1 LSSREKDSY
10 SIHSVENALDLLE
23 VLSEETDEFRIS
35 HLSEKLN
42 MNKTSVFRLLA
53 TFENRGYVER
63 EEASGK
69 YRLGLSMYEMSQ
81 KFLSRMRLLHK
92 SRPAMEQM
100 VRQCNETA
108 YLVVRRHDEVLFL
121 DIVDSAQKVK
131 IVSLVGRRFPLASTA
146 AGKVFITF
154 GENSGTDE
162 KGRAAKAAPAAA
174 VAEELAAIRHGGV
187 CIDQHGVGEGITC
200 AAVPLFNG
208 NGELAGV
215 LALLGPDFRM
225 PAEKLEHQL
234 LPLLKETGEIISSKL
249 GYLGHY
255 LRNGTS

>member
-23 VLSEETDEFRIS
+23 ALSEETDDFRIS

-63 EEASGK
+63 EEISGK
-69 YRLGLSMYEMSQ
+69 YRLGLSIYEMSQ
-81 KFLSRMRLLHK
+81 KFLSHMRLLRK
-92 SRPAMEQM
+92 ARPVAEQM

-121 DIVDSAQKVK
+121 DMVDSAQKVK
-131 IVSLVGRRFPLASTA
+131 IVSLVGRRFPLDSTA
-146 AGKVFITF
+146 AGKVYLAF
-154 GENSGTDE
+154 GESSGKNE
-162 KGRAAKAAPAAA
+162 KGRDTRTAPAAD
-174 VAEELAAIRHGGV
+174 VAEELAGIRQGGI

-208 NGELAGV
+208 NGEMAGV

-234 LPLLKETGEIISSKL
+234 LPLLKESGEIISSKL

-255 LRNGTS
+255 LQHEAS

>member
-23 VLSEETDEFRIS
+23 ALSEEPDEFRIS
-35 HLSEKLN
+35 HLSEKLG

-53 TFENRGYVER
+53 TFENRGFVER
-63 EEASGK
+63 EEPSGK
-69 YRLGLSMYEMSQ
+69 YRLGLSIYEMSQ
-81 KFLSRMRLLHK
+81 KFLSRMRLLRK
-92 SRPAMEQM
+92 ARPVMEQM
-100 VRQCNETA
+100 VRQCNESA
-108 YLVVRRHDEVLFL
+108 YLVVRRHEEGLFL
-121 DIVDSAQKVK
+121 DMVDSAQKVK

-154 GENSGTDE
+154 GENAGTEE
-162 KGRAAKAAPAAA
+162 KGRAAKAAP
-174 VAEELAAIRHGGV
+174 
-187 CIDQHGVGEGITC
+187 

-255 LRNGTS
+255 LRNGAA

>member
-1 LSSREKDSY
+1 MSSREKDSY

-23 VLSEETDEFRIS
+23 ALSEEADEFRIS

-63 EEASGK
+63 EEGSGK
-69 YRLGLSMYEMSQ
+69 YRLGLSIYEMSQ
-81 KFLSRMRLLHK
+81 KFLSRMRLLRK
-92 SRPAMEQM
+92 ARPVMEQL

-108 YLVVRRHDEVLFL
+108 YLVVRRNDEVLFL
-121 DIVDSAQKVK
+121 DMVDNAQKVK

-146 AGKVFITF
+146 AGKVFLAF
-154 GENSGTDE
+154 DGTAGTGNR
-162 KGRAAKAAPAAA
+162 GRTAKTAFAGVATEVLAA
-174 VAEELAAIRHGGV
+174 VRQNGT
-187 CIDQHGVGEGITC
+187 CIDQNGVGEGITC
-200 AAVPLFNG
+200 TAAPLFSG

-225 PAEKLEHQL
+225 PAEKLEHHL
-234 LPLLKETGEIISSKL
+234 LPQLREAGEIISSKL
-249 GYLGHY
+249 GYVGHY
-255 LRNGTS
+255 LGNAPS

>member
-1 LSSREKDSY
+1 MSSREKDSY

-23 VLSEETDEFRIS
+23 ALSEETDEFRIS
-35 HLSEKLN
+35 HLSEKLS

-63 EEASGK
+63 EETSGK
-69 YRLGLSMYEMSQ
+69 YRLGLSIYEISQ

-92 SRPAMEQM
+92 ARPVMEQM

-121 DIVDSAQKVK
+121 DLVDSAQKVK
-131 IVSLVGRRFPLASTA
+131 IVSLVGRRFPLASSA
-146 AGKVFITF
+146 AGKVFLAF
-154 GENSGTDE
+154 GENAGTGE
-162 KGRAAKAAPAAA
+162 KGRATRTTPAVA

-225 PAEKLEHQL
+225 PTEKLEHQL
-234 LPLLKETGEIISSKL
+234 LPLLKEMGEIISSKL

-255 LRNGTS
+255 LRNEAS

>member
-23 VLSEETDEFRIS
+23 VLCEESDEFRIS

-63 EEASGK
+63 DESSGK
-69 YRLGLSMYEMSQ
+69 YRLGLAIYEISQ
-81 KFLSRMRLLHK
+81 KFLSRMRLLRK
-92 SRPAMEQM
+92 ARPAMEQM
-100 VRQCNETA
+100 VRQCNETV
-108 YLVVRRHDEVLFL
+108 YLVVRRRDDALFL
-121 DIVDSAQKVK
+121 EMVDSPQKVK

-146 AGKVFITF
+146 AGKIFLAF
-154 GENSGTDE
+154 GENPCAEE
-162 KGRAAKAAPAAA
+162 KGRAGRNGTT
-174 VAEELAAIRHGGV
+174 ESNGQELEAIRRSGLS
-187 CIDQHGVGEGITC
+187 IDQNGIGEGITC
-200 AAVPLFNG
+200 AAVPLFSG
-208 NGELAGV
+208 NGDLTGA

-225 PAEKLEHQL
+225 AAEKLENHL
-234 LPLLKETGEIISSKL
+234 IPLLKETGETISSKL

-255 LRNGTS
+255 LRNETT

>member
-121 DIVDSAQKVK
+121 DMVESAQKVK

-162 KGRAAKAAPAAA
+162 KGRAAKAAPAPA

-200 AAVPLFNG
+200 AAVPLYNG
-208 NGELAGV
+208 NGEMAGV

>member
-1 LSSREKDSY
+1 MSSREKDSY

-23 VLSEETDEFRIS
+23 ALCEETDEFRIS
-35 HLSEKLN
+35 YLSEKLK

-69 YRLGLSMYEMSQ
+69 YRLGLSIYEMSQ
-81 KFLSRMRLLHK
+81 KFLSRMRLLRK
-92 SRPAMEQM
+92 VRPVMEQL

-108 YLVVRRHDEVLFL
+108 YLVVRRQDEILFL
-121 DIVDSAQKVK
+121 DMVDNAQKVK

-146 AGKVFITF
+146 AGKVFLAFEGNAGAEHKKCIARTALA
-154 GENSGTDE
+154 G
-162 KGRAAKAAPAAA
+162 PATGDLAA
-174 VAEELAAIRHGGV
+174 VRQDGI
-187 CIDQHGVGEGITC
+187 CIDQHGVGDGITC
-200 AAVPLFNG
+200 TAVPLFSG

-225 PAEKLEHQL
+225 PVEKLENHL
-234 LPLLKETGEIISSKL
+234 LPPLKEAGEIISSKL

-255 LRNGTS
+255 LGNAPA

>member
-23 VLSEETDEFRIS
+23 ALCEEPDEFRIS
-35 HLSEKLN
+35 HLSEKLG

-63 EEASGK
+63 EGDSGK
-69 YRLGLSMYEMSQ
+69 YRLGLSIYELSQ
-81 KFLSRMRLLHK
+81 KFLSRMRLLRK
-92 SRPAMEQM
+92 ARSVMEQL

-108 YLVVRRHDEVLFL
+108 YLVVRRNEEVLFL
-121 DIVDSAQKVK
+121 DMVDNAQKVK
-131 IVSLVGRRFPLASTA
+131 IVSMVGRRFPLSTTA
-146 AGKVFITF
+146 AGKLFLAFDGHGGTGS
-154 GENSGTDE
+154 GEH
-162 KGRAAKAAPAAA
+162 AAAPGT
-174 VAEELAAIRHGGV
+174 VLTCTEELAAIRQGGI

-200 AAVPLFNG
+200 TAAPLFNN

-225 PAEKLEHQL
+225 PTEKIEKHL
-234 LPLLKETGEIISSKL
+234 LPPLKEAGEIISSKL

-255 LRNGTS
+255 LGKESF

>member
-23 VLSEETDEFRIS
+23 VLSEEADEFRIS

-63 EEASGK
+63 EETSGK
-69 YRLGLSMYEMSQ
+69 YRLGLSIYEISQ
-81 KFLSRMRLLHK
+81 KFLSRMRLLRK

-100 VRQCNETA
+100 VRQCNETT

-121 DIVDSAQKVK
+121 DMVDSAQKVK

-146 AGKVFITF
+146 AGKVFLAF
-154 GENSGTDE
+154 GENAGTEE
-162 KGRAAKAAPAAA
+162 KGRSTRTAPAAA

-208 NGELAGV
+208 NGELAACWHYSGRTS
-215 LALLGPDFRM
+215 ACRRRNWNSNCSPSQGD
-225 PAEKLEHQL
+225 
-234 LPLLKETGEIISSKL
+234 GEIISSKL
-249 GYLGHY
+249 GFLGHY
-255 LRNGTS
+255 LRNGAA